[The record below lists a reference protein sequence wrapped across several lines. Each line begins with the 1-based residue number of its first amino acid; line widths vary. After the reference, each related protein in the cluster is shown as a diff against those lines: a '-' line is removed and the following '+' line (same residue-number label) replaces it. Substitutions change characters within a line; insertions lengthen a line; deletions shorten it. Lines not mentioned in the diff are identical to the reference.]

1 MRNSIIVVRPGPRY
15 PESAGFAR
23 MQPNA
28 AAGLPARPRLRETD
42 RDAVRTRK
50 GATQMAIHCGRAA
63 RGLAFA
69 AVIGTVA
76 APAAS
81 AVPAERF
88 LPAARDD
95 SSDRPVP
102 VRVVQVGAD
111 EGFDWGD
118 AGIGATGVIALAAIG
133 AGAALATGH
142 RPRARNNPQPI
153 R

>member
-1 MRNSIIVVRPGPRY
+1 
-15 PESAGFAR
+15 
-23 MQPNA
+23 
-28 AAGLPARPRLRETD
+28 
-42 RDAVRTRK
+42 
-50 GATQMAIHCGRAA
+50 MAIQSARAA
-63 RGLAFA
+63 RGLALA

-81 AVPAERF
+81 AIPADEF
-88 LPAARDD
+88 VPAARSD
-95 SSDRPVP
+95 STDRAVP

-111 EGFDWGD
+111 QGFDWGD

-142 RPRARNNPQPI
+142 RPRARNNPHPI